1 MANLPN
7 ISSSVV
13 ELTTYKTPKDESI
26 LISSRNEKYLG
37 IDLFRPKRSK
47 IFHSKKELE
56 MSSNYRPATWDE
68 IRTVFFQTMCRED
81 SKPSRNLKGI
91 VRQYAKEHDDKEAL
105 DLIQIDEINPEN
117 GHTKLTEAVLKK
129 DKHAIA
135 TVISVGACP
144 NASSA
149 EGLTPL
155 TLAAKSGHKDIV
167 DLLLHLN
174 ANPNTQDV
182 HGRTAI
188 HYAARRGSKD
198 QIELLIKYGAII
210 NIADESGY
218 TPLHFAALC
227 GKLRAVKLL
236 LACEGNRI
244 VIEDLSDK
252 FPIIMVDKNG
262 KTPLHI
268 AVGGIKQEKRIKIVK
283 ELLIEI
289 KNHTDFGALHS
300 KAHVLSI
307 DLQDKYDLQTP
318 LHLAAILGE
327 TEVAEALLQA
337 GAKPNIKDAMG
348 NTPLHLACENGHQST
363 IQMLMRYSANPSIRN
378 QAGEVPK
385 LLRSLQHNPT
395 HKETTQ
401 KRNADEK
408 ECKESRQVAKVEEP
422 YFDSAENETIDNEA
436 LDRIIE
442 TITNQDIEE
451 FRKLLG
457 DDRHLAQIN
466 KKNGSGNLPLNL
478 AVEKRCR
485 DMIRE
490 LLAAKAD
497 PNIIDEDGNTALHLA
512 ARCCDFDIVKML
524 LPSGSPSVRK
534 DNKKGM
540 VPVEEAVMSKGGKK
554 RASVIRK
561 ISDVSFRL

>member
-1 MANLPN
+1 MTNLPN
-7 ISSSVV
+7 ISNSAV
-13 ELTTYKTPKDESI
+13 ELTTYKTPSKDEFV
-26 LISSRNEKYLG
+26 ISSRNEKYLG

-56 MSSNYRPATWDE
+56 RSSNYRPATWDE
-68 IRTVFFQTMCRED
+68 IRTVFFQTVYKDE
-81 SKPSRNLKGI
+81 PSRNLKGI

-105 DLIQIDEINPEN
+105 DLVQIDEINPEN
-117 GHTKLTEAVLKK
+117 GHTKLTEAVSKK

-155 TLAAKSGHKDIV
+155 TLAAKSGQKDIV

-188 HYAARRGSKD
+188 HYAARRGSKA

-218 TPLHFAALC
+218 TPLHFAALY
-227 GKLRAVKLL
+227 GKLRSVKLL
-236 LACEGNRI
+236 LATEGNRI

-252 FPIIMVDKNG
+252 FPIIMIDKNG

-300 KAHVLSI
+300 KAHVLVI

-348 NTPLHLACENGHQST
+348 NTPLHLACENGHQAT

-385 LLRSLQHNPT
+385 LLRSLQHNSK
-395 HKETTQ
+395 HKETEQ
-401 KRNADEK
+401 QRRIDNEE
-408 ECKESRQVAKVEEP
+408 ECKESRHVAKVEEP
-422 YFDSAENETIDNEA
+422 YMDSAENETLDNEA
-436 LDRIIE
+436 LDRFIA
-442 TITNQDIEE
+442 TITKQDIEE

-478 AVEKRCR
+478 AVEKRSR

-497 PNIIDEDGNTALHLA
+497 PNLVDDDGNTALHLA

-561 ISDVSFRL
+561 ISDASFRL